1 MNRILT
7 WFPSVAPFIRRFASA
22 SLRERILIGIGA
34 YLILALF
41 LYYVVLDP
49 SMGFR
54 NEKLRAQ
61 VAASN
66 GLNWMVANQAEA
78 RQRGGAEAPIRN
90 ESKLTVISST
100 ADLHNVMIKRMQ
112 PGDDRFNVELSG
124 QKYLSV
130 IRWLISLETD
140 HGLRLVDVRL
150 EKTDE
155 GIVDSRLTLR

>member
-7 WFPSVAPFIRRFASA
+7 WFPSLAPLIRRFASA
-22 SLRERILIGIGA
+22 TLRERVLIGAGA
-34 YLILALF
+34 YLLLALF
-41 LYYVVLDP
+41 LYYVILDP

-66 GLNWMVANQAEA
+66 GLSWMIANQAEA
-78 RQRGGAEAPIRN
+78 RQRGSTQAPVRSD
-90 ESKLTVISST
+90 SKLTVISSS
-100 ADLHNVMIKRMQ
+100 ADLHNVTIKRMQ
-112 PGDDRFNVELSG
+112 PGDDRITLELSG
-124 QKYLSV
+124 QEYLAV
-130 IRWLISLETD
+130 IRWLIALETD

-150 EKTDE
+150 EKTGE